1 MEEKEYEQRLN
12 ILLEENRKK
21 QLLIINSLNAIG
33 YAIMGKLYSNI
44 KIIEE
49 DYFITFDLVKLKFN
63 YLKQLLEED
72 SEPYSLEW
80 FSLLAFEILFFDTN
94 NFNVDNLEEKVKC
107 FKIIINEINKKY
119 DKQNKENSNDN
130 DIHKKIIL
138 EKYQNNK
145 TIKNLYQNVF
155 LDQLKQDNIGFLCVI
170 ILSNNPKPI
179 QFFNFFVK
187 ALESKLNI
195 KIDLDEKDIE
205 KLTINKIV
213 GDLIN
218 IFTKGK
224 KVDKIH
230 LIFKDN
236 KICCVPFTDKEA
248 TNEIKYDIDESL
260 SNQFRNIILNND
272 ISNLSLNDIVIQE
285 LEKDIIA
292 EDSKESN
299 KNEKDEQ
306 KINEKGKKRKKKKK
320 NKKKTNVESSN
331 KKVLEENQAKV
342 SENTI
347 ESEGNN
353 NDEEDDEIKNL
364 ILKNKK
370 LNNKCNKLMSF
381 VEKLNNEI
389 NLLKK
394 ENINYK
400 QNKQKI
406 DMKLKSTDIKLS
418 NLRED
423 NMNIKGELIRVKNEL
438 KIIEQRDAFK
448 AFIDYI
454 YHSLGFKEVK
464 KYKNKVYDI
473 SHCLDGIKSKNII
486 LVSNLMKLIDEIYI
500 KFNQGNST
508 AHGIKL
514 NEPILS
520 QMFES
525 VKDKNFAPELLN
537 KLDKSNTET
546 VMKNLIIVRKNFFY
560 DKSMI
565 EQEEEKI
572 YVTVPD
578 LKKALFEQN

>member
-1 MEEKEYEQRLN
+1 M
-12 ILLEENRKK
+12 
-21 QLLIINSLNAIG
+21 
-33 YAIMGKLYSNI
+33 
-44 KIIEE
+44 
-49 DYFITFDLVKLKFN
+49 
-63 YLKQLLEED
+63 
-72 SEPYSLEW
+72 
-80 FSLLAFEILFFDTN
+80 
-94 NFNVDNLEEKVKC
+94 
-107 FKIIINEINKKY
+107 
-119 DKQNKENSNDN
+119 
-130 DIHKKIIL
+130 
-138 EKYQNNK
+138 
-145 TIKNLYQNVF
+145 
-155 LDQLKQDNIGFLCVI
+155 
-170 ILSNNPKPI
+170 
-179 QFFNFFVK
+179 
-187 ALESKLNI
+187 
-195 KIDLDEKDIE
+195 
-205 KLTINKIV
+205 
-213 GDLIN
+213 
-218 IFTKGK
+218 
-224 KVDKIH
+224 
-230 LIFKDN
+230 
-236 KICCVPFTDKEA
+236 
-248 TNEIKYDIDESL
+248 
-260 SNQFRNIILNND
+260 
-272 ISNLSLNDIVIQE
+272 
-285 LEKDIIA
+285 
-292 EDSKESN
+292 
-299 KNEKDEQ
+299 
-306 KINEKGKKRKKKKK
+306 
-320 NKKKTNVESSN
+320 ESSN

-364 ILKNKK
+364 VLENKK
-370 LNNKCNKLMSF
+370 LNDKCNKLMSF

-406 DMKLKSTDIKLS
+406 DMKLKSIDIKLS

-537 KLDKSNTET
+537 KLDKLNTET